1 MITALALI
9 SAMAADAAPRL
20 LVFSKTTGF
29 RHDAIPVAR
38 QAILEI
44 ALENEWSATFTEDAG
59 WFEESRLSTYKGIVF
74 MLTTGDVLNDTQ
86 QAAMQKFIERG
97 GGYVGIH
104 AASDTEYDWPWYG
117 KLVGAYFKS
126 HPAIQTAIVAIED
139 QKHPSTSFLP
149 RFWSRKDEWYDFRSN
164 PRPDVQVLATVDES
178 TYKGGQMG
186 KDHPIMWCR
195 EVGKGRSW
203 YTAMGHTKESYTE
216 KPFRRM
222 LGEGIRWSIRD

>member
-1 MITALALI
+1 MICVLVLASTL
-9 SAMAADAAPRL
+9 ATPPAPRL

-29 RHDAIPVAR
+29 RHDSIPAAR
-38 QAILEI
+38 QAVLEL
-44 ALENEWSATFTEDAG
+44 ALDNGWSATFTEDAA
-59 WFEESRLSTYKGIVF
+59 WFEDSRLSAYRGVVF
-74 MLTTGDVLNDTQ
+74 MLTTGDVLNETQ
-86 QAAMQKFIERG
+86 QVAMQKFIERG
-97 GGYVGIH
+97 GGFVGIH

-126 HPAIQTAIVAIED
+126 HPAIQTAIVSIENP
-139 QKHPSTSFLP
+139 KHPSTSFLP

-164 PRPDVQVLATVDES
+164 PRGQVEVLATVDES

-203 YTAMGHTKESYTE
+203 YTAMGHTQESYSET
-216 KPFRRM
+216 PFRRM
-222 LGEGIRWSIRD
+222 LAEGIRWSIRG